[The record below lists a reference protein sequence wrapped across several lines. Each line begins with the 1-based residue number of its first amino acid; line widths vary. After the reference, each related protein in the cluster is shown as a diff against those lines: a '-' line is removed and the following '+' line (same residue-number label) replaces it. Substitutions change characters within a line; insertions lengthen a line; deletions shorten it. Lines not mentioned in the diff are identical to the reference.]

1 MVFDSKLIKQKGHTF
16 TRVGIDEDCKEKK
29 RWLTELQNQ
38 IKNRNKFSI
47 PCTLLITSISNAF
60 KGNSKTLSLDA
71 VRDFIRVYNSASI
84 CALFCLLSKFQ
95 SIFWKSWANSKR
107 EGRMSCSVV
116 AGLRFPSPSM
126 LLEMK
131 SSQAM
136 DGATSNCCKQ
146 KD

>member
-29 RWLTELQNQ
+29 RSLTELQKQ

-95 SIFWKSWANSKR
+95 SIF
-107 EGRMSCSVV
+107 
-116 AGLRFPSPSM
+116 
-126 LLEMK
+126 
-131 SSQAM
+131 
-136 DGATSNCCKQ
+136 
-146 KD
+146 